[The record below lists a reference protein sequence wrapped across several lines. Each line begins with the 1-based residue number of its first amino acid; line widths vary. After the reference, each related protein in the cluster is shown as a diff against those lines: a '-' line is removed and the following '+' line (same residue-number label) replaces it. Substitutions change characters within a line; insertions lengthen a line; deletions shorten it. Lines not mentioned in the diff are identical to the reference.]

1 MAESFG
7 FYRSAMTRLGEK
19 AEAVATLQGAQVGDL
34 FFSLS
39 FSITIDDLP
48 RQARDNHK
56 TKAFEKGVS
65 HTQRE
70 IAIVRNKFATHMDDC
85 VNMHWCAKRL
95 F

>member
-19 AEAVATLQGAQVGDL
+19 AEAVATLQGAQVGDPPL

-48 RQARDNHK
+48 SQRNQGR
-56 TKAFEKGVS
+56 VS
-65 HTQRE
+65 HLTSDSQL
-70 IAIVRNKFATHMDDC
+70 I
-85 VNMHWCAKRL
+85 
-95 F
+95 

>member
-19 AEAVATLQGAQVGDL
+19 AEAVATLQGAQVGDPPPL

-65 HTQRE
+65 HTHVAGDCHRE
-70 IAIVRNKFATHMDDC
+70 E
-85 VNMHWCAKRL
+85 
-95 F
+95 

>member
-19 AEAVATLQGAQVGDL
+19 AEAVATLQGAQVGDPPPI

-65 HTQRE
+65 R
-70 IAIVRNKFATHMDDC
+70 THSG
-85 VNMHWCAKRL
+85 RL
-95 F
+95 PS